1 MSTLS
6 VLKLDDPYGTNRV
19 LIALRGLRERWMITL
34 VDAALVSW
42 PQGNKRSKTRK
53 PHSTVGAG
61 WGAFW
66 GFLLGML
73 FLIPLLRA
81 AMGAGMGAIS
91 GFLADV
97 GIDDHFVKQVREKVA
112 EGTSALLALTS
123 GATAPNKV
131 IDKLKQY
138 DFEIVSTNLPEQQEK
153 LLREGLR
160 AVVIEGDGALWSGQ
174 PTDHR
179 S

>member
-53 PHSTVGAG
+53 PHSTAGAG

-97 GIDDHFVKQVREKVA
+97 GIDDHFVKQVREQGGGHLRPARPDQRGAGAQQGGRRAQAVRLRDRLDQPA
-112 EGTSALLALTS
+112 RAAGGTTS
-123 GATAPNKV
+123 
-131 IDKLKQY
+131 
-138 DFEIVSTNLPEQQEK
+138 
-153 LLREGLR
+153 RGLR
-160 AVVIEGDGALWSGQ
+160 AGVIESDGAL
-174 PTDHR
+174 
-179 S
+179 